1 MWRLLGKSFH
11 LWPKWLVK
19 LITRIHSKLIKF
31 NHTKIGNFILGGNIL
46 LLETQ
51 GIKSNKIRK
60 VPLTYT
66 EIKGGYLVAAS
77 YGGRDQSP
85 SWYYNI
91 QQNDAFVTVDNE
103 RFKVSYEIIKQNE
116 VEYYWKKLTEI
127 YPTFQLYRNRTDR
140 DIPLIKLI
148 KV

>member
-19 LITRIHSKLIKF
+19 LVTRIHSKLIKF

-60 VPLTYT
+60 VPLTYK
-66 EIKGGYLVAAS
+66 EIIGGYLVAAS

-85 SWYYNI
+85 GWYYNI
-91 QQNDAFVTVDNE
+91 QENEAFVTVDNK
-103 RFKVSYEIIKQNE
+103 RYKVSYEIIKKNE
-116 VEYYWKKLTEI
+116 VEFYWNKLTEI
-127 YPTFQLYRNRTDR
+127 YPTFQLYRKRTDR

>member
-19 LITRIHSKLIKF
+19 LVTRIHSKLIKF

-85 SWYYNI
+85 GWYYNI
-91 QQNDAFVTVDNE
+91 QENEAFVTVDNK
-103 RFKVSYEIIKQNE
+103 RYKVSYEIIKKNE
-116 VEYYWKKLTEI
+116 VEFYWNKLTEI
-127 YPTFQLYRNRTDR
+127 YPTFQLYRKRTDR

>member
-19 LITRIHSKLIKF
+19 LVTRIHSKLIKF
-31 NHTKIGNFILGGNIL
+31 NHTKLGNFILGGNIL

-91 QQNDAFVTVDNE
+91 QKNDAFVTVDNE
-103 RFKVSYEIIKQNE
+103 RNKVAYEIIKKNE
-116 VEYYWKKLTEI
+116 AEYFWNKLIKI

-148 KV
+148 KI